1 MSKVTHIICILDRS
15 YSMKGMQSEVIGNFN
30 NFLREQKELEG
41 KAKLTLVLFDDQYE
55 MIYDEI
61 DLQKAKPLTKRQYF
75 ARGMTRM
82 NDAVG
87 KTLVNKGRK
96 KKAIVLIHTDGD
108 ENDSR
113 EYDHSDIKKIVK
125 KLKKKWEFI
134 FVGAGI
140 DAKQRN
146 RDYGFTHTLNA
157 NNHAKSYDNQYD
169 LFSCATTNYRS
180 LGMAG
185 AAATVAMVQNA
196 NLKEETSDVGGI
208 LDVAGIVDASGNTIT
223 TSTTFDVDIA
233 GK

>member
-1 MSKVTHIICILDRS
+1 
-15 YSMKGMQSEVIGNFN
+15 MKGLQSEVIGNFN
-30 NFLREQKELEG
+30 NFLKEQKELEG

-55 MIYDEI
+55 MIYDEV

-157 NNHAKSYDNQYD
+157 NNNSRSYANQYD
-169 LFSCATTNYRS
+169 LFSNVSTGYR
-180 LGMAG
+180 AG
-185 AAATVAMVQNA
+185 AAVNCSATVAMVQDA
-196 NLKEETSDVGGI
+196 NLNEEDSNIGGI
-208 LDVAGIVDASGNTIT
+208 LDVSGNTIT
-223 TSTTFDVDIA
+223 TNTTLDVDIA